1 MKSKSAVSKNMVRRL
16 FERTEFIILL
26 ATIAL
31 MILCT
36 CFNDAFFSKYNM
48 TTLLRQMSF
57 QTIVAFG
64 QTLILILGDIDLSV
78 GAVACFTSITTGLL
92 MTTTGVNP
100 YLIFAFGLII
110 GLACGWVNAFF
121 ITRFKIA
128 PFIITL
134 GTQQIFN
141 GLVYVLTEGHTV
153 TNIPE
158 SFCNMGRAML
168 FDIIPLPFLIM
179 LVVGVLL
186 YLVLKYT
193 PFGRFLYA
201 IGGNQNA
208 ATLVG
213 IKVDHHRTYVY
224 MLSGMLAS
232 LAGMLM
238 MSRLGSAQPTVGVN
252 WVMPSI
258 TAAVLGGTAMNGG
271 RGGMVG
277 TVIGSLLMIVISNVI
292 VIMRVSTYMEQV
304 VVGSVVIIAV
314 LIDALKT
321 RVSQKS

>member
-1 MKSKSAVSKNMVRRL
+1 MKSTASKSAVRRL
-16 FERTEFIILL
+16 LGRTEFVILL
-26 ATIAL
+26 ATVVL
-31 MILCT
+31 MLLCASI
-36 CFNDAFFSKYNM
+36 NSGFFSKYNM

-57 QTIVAFG
+57 ETIVAFG

-78 GAVACFTSITTGLL
+78 GAVACFTSITTGLI
-92 MTTTGVNP
+92 MTNTGINP
-100 YLIFAFGLII
+100 YIVFAFGLLI
-110 GLACGWVNAFF
+110 GLGCGWINAFF

-141 GLVYVLTEGHTV
+141 GLVYVLTEGRTV
-153 TNIPE
+153 TGIPAD
-158 SFCNMGRAML
+158 FTVLGRSML
-168 FDIIPLPFLIM
+168 FTILPVPFLLMIF
-179 LVVGVLL
+179 VGAILFFM
-186 YLVLKYT
+186 LKYT

-201 IGGNQNA
+201 IGGNQTA
-208 ATLVG
+208 AMLVG
-213 IKVDHHRTYVY
+213 IKVDRYRSYVY
-224 MLSGMLAS
+224 MLSGLLAS

-258 TAAVLGGTAMNGG
+258 TAAVLGGTAMSGG
-271 RGGMVG
+271 RGGMIG
-277 TVIGSLLMIVISNVI
+277 TLVGSLLMIVISNAI

-321 RVSQKS
+321 RVSRS